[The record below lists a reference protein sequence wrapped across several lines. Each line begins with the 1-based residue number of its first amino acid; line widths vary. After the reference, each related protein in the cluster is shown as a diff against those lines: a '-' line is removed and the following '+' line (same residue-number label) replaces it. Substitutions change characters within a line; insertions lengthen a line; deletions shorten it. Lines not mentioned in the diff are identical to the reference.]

1 MTDIKKIM
9 EEYVEAIKNIYG
21 SNLKRIILYG
31 SYARGEATESSD
43 IDIMI
48 LVSLDDLSIKNY
60 SDKLSDITFDINL
73 DNDLMIMPIVK
84 NEEHF
89 NKWIG
94 AYPFYRNVDK
104 EGVSLYAA

>member
-1 MTDIKKIM
+1 MTDIKNIM
-9 EEYVEAIKNIYG
+9 DEYVEAVKNIYG